1 VSYYDRTDDPNG
13 TKTHYVL
20 TTSTDDGTTFKPA
33 VNATSEASDF
43 GAIGSLNGGFG
54 IGEYTQVVTTPY
66 YAIPV
71 WSDGRTNDG
80 NIELYAAFIPISGT
94 SSLYEWGNI
103 TNAFDVVVKNP
114 STQSIDLQI
123 NIKKTSAVRVQ
134 IFTSDGR
141 LVADDSGNNAIVS
154 GSINR
159 RFDVQP
165 GTYFC
170 KIETVFGAVVR
181 KVLVIQ

>member
-1 VSYYDRTDDPNG
+1 
-13 TKTHYVL
+13 
-20 TTSTDDGTTFKPA
+20 
-33 VNATSEASDF
+33 
-43 GAIGSLNGGFG
+43 
-54 IGEYTQVVTTPY
+54 
-66 YAIPV
+66 
-71 WSDGRTNDG
+71 
-80 NIELYAAFIPISGT
+80 
-94 SSLYEWGNI
+94 
-103 TNAFDVVVKNP
+103 
-114 STQSIDLQI
+114 LQI